1 MYLKKVDSKDYEH
14 TIQKTLKTIVSN
26 EELEDIKEGINLEL
40 EEGSYLYSIRDEKTI
55 IGFIVITPLSNEE
68 LENRKVDILSVDE
81 IYIQSGKH
89 GVVVAETLARGVL
102 ELRNVYEIKQVDIII
117 SQSESWIGDV
127 LQDNGF
133 ICVEIKLEKIL
144 PTPNNLADV
153 LELIRDCTPID
164 RIVQVLLEKEE
175 EFRAEILE
183 DIEEIEELLVEGWI
197 PVIVIVTYEPE
208 SLKVQDIVD
217 KSNQIIKWDDYS
229 LVYRSEE

>member
-55 IGFIVITPLSNEE
+55 IGFIVITPLLNEE